1 MVDKIALET
10 DVEAL
15 RAELRKKER
24 LLERVKNA
32 NTQYA
37 TEPSVGTVIRF
48 SRSIG
53 GTRNY
58 TFVAVRN
65 EPGWSVTGRRN
76 SLNYLGLVEGSTNT
90 WEALS
95 IAIGQSVIEEAVGW
109 DVVKTD
115 AYSYFQGVNS
125 GTVYRT
131 KCGQLV
137 VEAYNTVVQE
147 WHEVETSV
155 SYMNLKPLSRAQA
168 RLIAGPKAVAE
179 Q

>member
-15 RAELRKKER
+15 RAELKKKER

-37 TEPSVGTVIRF
+37 AEPPVGTVIRF

-90 WEALS
+90 WEALA

-109 DVVKTD
+109 DVVKTRRP
-115 AYSYFQGVNS
+115 
-125 GTVYRT
+125 TPT
-131 KCGQLV
+131 
-137 VEAYNTVVQE
+137 
-147 WHEVETSV
+147 
-155 SYMNLKPLSRAQA
+155 SRASTPA
-168 RLIAGPKAVAE
+168 RSTAPSAASWSSRRTTRWCRNGTRWRLRCRT
-179 Q
+179 